1 MLNITQQ
8 YFERNT
14 MKRNLLLS
22 ILFCLLGFMQAD
34 LMAQVKQT
42 LVLNSN
48 SPEILQSRFDS
59 DPNTLYTINVSG
71 TFTFTGANN
80 QVRGDAWGIYSVGS
94 SVSATVWPFNSY
106 VNANVTYPIYVLQLP
121 YSDINTYPTD
131 QQMNTIPNLRKNVKT
146 RISPLKHLGFRMDG
160 KPINPRFSGSYEA
173 ENSYT
178 FQVQGTGKPFTF
190 NILDSIES
198 VTLERIIPGYSDNIG
213 SLTITIEDKI
223 VQFCD
228 KPVEVRDSNGVLIG
242 LDISVGA
249 FIKDSTA
256 VSGRRNVL
264 ENASDLAI
272 FHNIGCDKSS
282 GNPLLSNS
290 FFLCP
295 TSISCEESKEKGV
308 AIAMV
313 LDRSGSMM
321 DFISPLDTRI
331 RIVEAKEASTQFV
344 NRLGPMDEAM
354 IISFSDNST
363 VDQSWTNNKFL
374 LRNAINNLNPNGFTA
389 MNEAVIRA
397 IDSVRKHPNP
407 NKAIILLSDGGNNR
421 FPDFNA
427 VVSKIKEDTNNIFPI
442 YSIAFGLNKSDPLD
456 QAGLADLKE
465 LARLT
470 RGKTYEVYTSESLD
484 SVYKKLTREV
494 INDRCCVVRVPVPPC
509 TGPCDTLRTV
519 KVLYPVNGKIEENE
533 ITYKPTCIVSS
544 VEETNVFVHFGD
556 QNEPVSELMPNP
568 SNGHAVL
575 AYEIAQY
582 GNVSIEIY
590 SQEGSLIRTILNAPQ
605 DQGRYKIALDL
616 SGEPQGYYSV
626 ITKIDG
632 MSIMRPMIIT
642 R

>member
-1 MLNITQQ
+1 
-8 YFERNT
+8 

-282 GNPLLSNS
+282 GNPLLS
-290 FFLCP
+290 
-295 TSISCEESKEKGV
+295 
-308 AIAMV
+308 
-313 LDRSGSMM
+313 
-321 DFISPLDTRI
+321 
-331 RIVEAKEASTQFV
+331 
-344 NRLGPMDEAM
+344 
-354 IISFSDNST
+354 
-363 VDQSWTNNKFL
+363 
-374 LRNAINNLNPNGFTA
+374 
-389 MNEAVIRA
+389 
-397 IDSVRKHPNP
+397 
-407 NKAIILLSDGGNNR
+407 
-421 FPDFNA
+421 
-427 VVSKIKEDTNNIFPI
+427 
-442 YSIAFGLNKSDPLD
+442 
-456 QAGLADLKE
+456 
-465 LARLT
+465 
-470 RGKTYEVYTSESLD
+470 
-484 SVYKKLTREV
+484 
-494 INDRCCVVRVPVPPC
+494 
-509 TGPCDTLRTV
+509 
-519 KVLYPVNGKIEENE
+519 
-533 ITYKPTCIVSS
+533 
-544 VEETNVFVHFGD
+544 
-556 QNEPVSELMPNP
+556 
-568 SNGHAVL
+568 
-575 AYEIAQY
+575 
-582 GNVSIEIY
+582 
-590 SQEGSLIRTILNAPQ
+590 
-605 DQGRYKIALDL
+605 
-616 SGEPQGYYSV
+616 
-626 ITKIDG
+626 
-632 MSIMRPMIIT
+632 
-642 R
+642 